1 MYMELITFKTNI
13 SSENAL
19 QRVAPLLNN
28 AVGSANWQIDV
39 LGAEKKL
46 MVYSPGV
53 VNEMQVIDA
62 VHKAGFYAV
71 NIEDFYA
78 IF

>member
-1 MYMELITFKTNI
+1 MELITFKTNI
-13 SSENAL
+13 SNEKAL

-28 AVGSANWQIDV
+28 AVGSANWQLDIQ
-39 LGAEKKL
+39 GAEKKL
-46 MVYSPGV
+46 MVYSPGII
-53 VNEMQVIDA
+53 NEMQVVDA

>member
-1 MYMELITFKTNI
+1 MELITFKTNI
-13 SSENAL
+13 SNEKAL

-28 AVGSANWQIDV
+28 AVGSTNWQLD
-39 LGAEKKL
+39 LSGNEKKL
-46 MVYSPGV
+46 MVYSPGII
-53 VNEMQVIDA
+53 NELQVIDA

-78 IF
+78 VF

>member
-1 MYMELITFKTNI
+1 MELITFKTNI
-13 SSENAL
+13 SNEKAL

-28 AVGSANWQIDV
+28 AVGSTNWQLDV
-39 LGAEKKL
+39 LGAGNKL
-46 MVYSPGV
+46 MVYSPGII
-53 VNEMQVIDA
+53 NEMQVIDA

-71 NIEDFYA
+71 SIEDFYA

>member
-1 MYMELITFKTNI
+1 MELITFKTNI
-13 SSENAL
+13 SSEKAL

-28 AVGSANWQIDV
+28 AVGSANWQLDIM
-39 LGAEKKL
+39 GTEKKL

-53 VNEMQVIDA
+53 INEMKVIDA

>member
-1 MYMELITFKTNI
+1 MELITFKTNM
-13 SSENAL
+13 SNERAL

-28 AVGSANWQIDV
+28 AVGSTNWQLDV
-39 LGAEKKL
+39 SGAGNKL
-46 MVYSPGV
+46 MVYSPGII
-53 VNEMQVIDA
+53 NEMQVIDA

>member
-1 MYMELITFKTNI
+1 MELITFKTNI
-13 SSENAL
+13 SNEKAL
-19 QRVAPLLNN
+19 QRVTPLLNN
-28 AVGSANWQIDV
+28 AVGSANWQLDI

-53 VNEMQVIDA
+53 INEMQVVDA

-71 NIEDFYA
+71 NIDDIYA